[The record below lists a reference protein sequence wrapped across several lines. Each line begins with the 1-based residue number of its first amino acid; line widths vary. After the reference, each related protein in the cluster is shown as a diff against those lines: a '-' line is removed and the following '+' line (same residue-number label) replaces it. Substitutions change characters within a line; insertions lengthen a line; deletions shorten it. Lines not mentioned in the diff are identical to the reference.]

1 VAGYLP
7 GLWWVV
13 GGGGSS
19 EQETS
24 KKAARR
30 ASDNEN
36 FITVKTPSIVSGV
49 RFVANELNHF
59 FLKRPTHVL
68 RNKGTNTMTERVS
81 SESKEE
87 MSDKSRA
94 EILVVD
100 DDAMSRR
107 VLAQL
112 LTAGGY
118 QCRVSKNGSEAL
130 ETVQAEPPSL
140 LLLDFDMPGLN
151 GAEVLK
157 RLRSDRHSAVAQIP
171 TIMLTG
177 HGSEESEVSCLQA
190 GADDFVTKPVNA
202 AVLRARIETQL
213 RLRSMRR
220 QLERQNDELEEWRRN
235 LERDLAA
242 ARLTQQSLIPQ
253 KPLALAGWEVATC
266 YRPVIQVG
274 GDIYGWLRM
283 KDGRI
288 LFWIADGTGHGA
300 AAALLTTLAKLLFH
314 HGNDEQDTP
323 ASVMKAVNHDFRSI
337 FGSSSFMTAMCVAV
351 DPATGS
357 ASVVGAGHPP
367 LLVSRHNGK
376 TESVRSIAPPLGLI
390 EQSEFSETPINLEP
404 GDAFL
409 LYTDGLFSWTKDER
423 HRSTPQQLEKMLDH
437 SAPTAEALL
446 KEVLAYAA
454 PDNSVKTSPDDMTV
468 LAVRRMAG
476 Q

>member
-1 VAGYLP
+1 M
-7 GLWWVV
+7 
-13 GGGGSS
+13 
-19 EQETS
+19 
-24 KKAARR
+24 AR
-30 ASDNEN
+30 
-36 FITVKTPSIVSGV
+36 
-49 RFVANELNHF
+49 
-59 FLKRPTHVL
+59 
-68 RNKGTNTMTERVS
+68 RVS
-81 SESKEE
+81 SELEEE
-87 MSDKSRA
+87 MSDNSHA

-107 VLAQL
+107 VLAKL
-112 LTAGGY
+112 LTAAGY
-118 QCRVSKNGSEAL
+118 KCRVSEDGSEAL
-130 ETVQAEPPSL
+130 EIAHTTPPSV

-151 GAEVLK
+151 GAEVLR
-157 RLRSDRHSAVAQIP
+157 RLRSDQNPAVAQIP
-171 TIMLTG
+171 TIMLTA
-177 HGSEESEVSCLQA
+177 HGSEASEVSCLQA

-220 QLERQNDELEEWRRN
+220 QLERQNDELEKWRRN

-253 KPLALAGWEVATC
+253 KPLALSGWEVATC

-283 KDGRI
+283 KDSRI

-314 HGNDEQDTP
+314 HGNDEHDTP
-323 ASVMKAVNHDFRSI
+323 VTVMEAVNHDFRSI
-337 FGSSSFMTAMCVAV
+337 FGSRSFMTAMCVAL

-367 LLVSRHNGK
+367 LLVMHQKGT
-376 TESVRSIAPPLGLI
+376 TESVASIAPPLGLI
-390 EQSEFSETPINLEP
+390 EQPEFTETAITLEP

-409 LYTDGLFSWTKDER
+409 LYTDGLFRWTKDER
-423 HRSTPQQLEKMLDH
+423 RRLSPQQLEKMLDH

-446 KEVLAYAA
+446 KRVLAHSAA
-454 PDNSVKTSPDDMTV
+454 DNSVNTLPDDMTA

-476 Q
+476 K

>member
-1 VAGYLP
+1 
-7 GLWWVV
+7 
-13 GGGGSS
+13 
-19 EQETS
+19 
-24 KKAARR
+24 
-30 ASDNEN
+30 
-36 FITVKTPSIVSGV
+36 
-49 RFVANELNHF
+49 
-59 FLKRPTHVL
+59 
-68 RNKGTNTMTERVS
+68 
-81 SESKEE
+81 
-87 MSDKSRA
+87 MSDKCRA

-118 QCRVSKNGSEAL
+118 ECRVSKNGSEAL
-130 ETVQAEPPSL
+130 QTVQAKPPSL

-177 HGSEESEVSCLQA
+177 HGSEESEVSCLLA

-220 QLERQNDELEEWRRN
+220 QLERQNDELEKWRRN

-253 KPLALAGWEVATC
+253 KPLLLPGWQIATC
-266 YRPVIQVG
+266 YHPVIQVG

-283 KDGRI
+283 KDGRV

-314 HGNDEQDTP
+314 YGSIEQNAP
-323 ASVMKAVNHDFRSI
+323 ASVMDAVNNDFRSI
-337 FGSSSFMTAMCVAV
+337 FGGRSFMTAMCVAL
-351 DPATGS
+351 DPASGH

-367 LLVSRHNGK
+367 LLIAHHNGT
-376 TESVRSIAPPLGLI
+376 TESIASAAPPLGMIKRTEFTETVI
-390 EQSEFSETPINLEP
+390 ELEP

-409 LYTDGLFSWTKDER
+409 LYTD
-423 HRSTPQQLEKMLDH
+423 
-437 SAPTAEALL
+437 
-446 KEVLAYAA
+446 
-454 PDNSVKTSPDDMTV
+454 
-468 LAVRRMAG
+468 
-476 Q
+476 